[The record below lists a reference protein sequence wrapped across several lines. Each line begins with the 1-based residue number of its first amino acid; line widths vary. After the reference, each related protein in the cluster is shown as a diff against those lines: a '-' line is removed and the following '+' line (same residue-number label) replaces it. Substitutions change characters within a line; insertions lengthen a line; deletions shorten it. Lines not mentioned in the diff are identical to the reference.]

1 MPHPDG
7 RTSAITVAAIQMNSN
22 HDLEKNLRR
31 ADELLL
37 DASRRGCQLSV
48 LPENFA
54 FLGLDDADKVA
65 LAELEGSGPIQGFV
79 AEAAQRHSMWIVA
92 GSIPLVSPDAG
103 RCFGASIV
111 FDPDGRQRAC
121 YRKIHLFDVDVPERD
136 ESYQESATMYPG
148 DELCV
153 CDTPLGRLGM
163 TICYDVRFPELY
175 RKLLDL
181 GAVAF
186 TVPSAFTAATGEAHW
201 QVLLRARAVENLA
214 YVIAPGQ
221 EGRHSNGR
229 LTFGH
234 SVIVDPWGRV
244 LAQQER
250 GEGVVVADIEPG
262 LADELRGRFPV
273 LEHRQSSAIKRE
285 LSIEQKQ
292 SH

>member
-1 MPHPDG
+1 MPLPDER
-7 RTSAITVAAIQMNSN
+7 RTAITVAAVQMNSN
-22 HDLEKNLRR
+22 HDLENNLRR

-37 DASRRGCQLSV
+37 EASQRGCQLSV

-65 LAELEGSGPIQGFV
+65 LAEQEGSGPIQGFV
-79 AEAAQRHSMWIVA
+79 AEAARRNNMWIVA
-92 GSIPLVSPDAG
+92 GSIPLISPDAD
-103 RCFGASIV
+103 RCYGASIV

-121 YRKIHLFDVDVPERD
+121 YRKIHLFDVDVPERN
-136 ESYQESATMYPG
+136 ESYRESATMYPG
-148 DELCV
+148 EELCV
-153 CDTPLGRLGM
+153 CDSPLGRLGL

-181 GAVAF
+181 GALAF
-186 TVPSAFTAATGEAHW
+186 TVPSAFTATTGQAHW
-201 QVLLRARAVENLA
+201 QVLMRARAVENLA

-234 SVIVDPWGRV
+234 SMIVDPWGRV
-244 LAQQER
+244 IAQQER

-262 LADELRGRFPV
+262 LVQELREGFPA
-273 LEHRQSSAIKRE
+273 LEHRRANVIKRE
-285 LSIEQKQ
+285 LSIGQEQ